1 MITEAKRVAW
11 PAVVVLAV
19 LLAFVDGF
27 WAVSLRG
34 AVGSIRNTQHPFA
47 AWIHDSLLAV
57 PLLVFAVL
65 AAVVLAARMA
75 SRRPDRTRAHPTL
88 RAWLLIGSIATLPGA
103 VLLASQGWSDYTL
116 QAAGLG
122 MSGSMSG
129 VCFGGCLERMQQAAA
144 GVQLQ
149 ALGTGVA
156 LLLASNLLAVGWV
169 AAVCGGRLPLTARD
183 GTASSPRR
191 RGAVDPGRLVLAA
204 ALVGSAAIHLAV
216 VPEHLDEWRAA
227 GVFFF
232 ELALAQLVLAVCVAA
247 SAKRWPL
254 YAAGAI
260 SVLPLAVW
268 AASRSGGLPFG
279 PAPGV
284 PEAVGTADLAA
295 TVLEAA
301 AVAIAVGRIAYLSQ
315 SRPALPSQ
323 SRPALPSDGPCRHA
337 ARLLPLALGICLI
350 ASGTAMG
357 LGAVWTPS
365 DTSAG
370 TASNHAAA
378 VVHPGAATAAVPR
391 PAASP
396 GTGGLNTVP

>member
-1 MITEAKRVAW
+1 MMTDTRRVAW

-19 LLAFVDGF
+19 LLAFIDGF
-27 WAVSLRG
+27 WSVSLRG

-47 AWIHDSLLAV
+47 TWIHDSLLAV

-65 AAVVLAARMA
+65 AAVVLAARVTGQG
-75 SRRPDRTRAHPTL
+75 RRRAHPTL
-88 RAWLLIGSIATLPGA
+88 RAWFLIASLATLPGA
-103 VLLASQGWSDYTL
+103 VLLAGQGWSDYTL

-129 VCFGGCLERMQQAAA
+129 TCFGGCLERMQQAAA

-149 ALGTGVA
+149 ALGTGAA
-156 LLLASNLLAVGWV
+156 LLLVSNLVAVGWV
-169 AAVCGGRLPLTARD
+169 AAVCGGQLPVMARD
-183 GTASSPRR
+183 REAASPHRR
-191 RGAVDPGRLVLAA
+191 RAADPSRLALAA
-204 ALVGSAAIHLAV
+204 ALLGSAAIHVAV

-232 ELALAQLVLAVCVAA
+232 ELALAQLTLAACVAA
-247 SAKRWPL
+247 TAKRWAL
-254 YAAGAI
+254 YAAGAVSI
-260 SVLPLAVW
+260 LPLAVW

-279 PAPGV
+279 PTPGV
-284 PEAVGTADLAA
+284 PEAVGAADLAA

-301 AVAIAVGRIAYLSQ
+301 AVAIIVARIAY
-315 SRPALPSQ
+315 RPQP
-323 SRPALPSDGPCRHA
+323 RPALPSDEPRGRP

-350 ASGTAMG
+350 ASGTTIG
-357 LGAVWTPS
+357 LGAVWTP
-365 DTSAG
+365 AG
-370 TASNHAAA
+370 TSGNTTAEHAAA
-378 VVHPGAATAAVPR
+378 VVHPGEATTAVPG

>member
-1 MITEAKRVAW
+1 MTTETKRVAW

-19 LLAFVDGF
+19 LLASIDGF
-27 WAVSLRG
+27 WSVSLRG

-47 AWIHDSLLAV
+47 TWIHDSLLAV

-65 AAVVLAARMA
+65 AAVVLAARLGQG
-75 SRRPDRTRAHPTL
+75 RRHAHATL
-88 RAWLLIGSIATLPGA
+88 RAWFLIASLATLPGA
-103 VLLASQGWSDYTL
+103 LLLAGQGWSDYTL

-129 VCFGGCLERMQQAAA
+129 TCFGGCLERMQQAAA

-149 ALGTGVA
+149 ALGAGVA
-156 LLLASNLLAVGWV
+156 LLLVSNLVAVGWV
-169 AAVCGGRLPLTARD
+169 AAVCGGRLPVTVR
-183 GTASSPRR
+183 GSASSPHR
-191 RGAVDPGRLVLAA
+191 RGVADPGRLALTA
-204 ALVGSAAIHLAV
+204 ALLGSAAIHVAV

-232 ELALAQLVLAVCVAA
+232 ELALAQLTLAVCVAA
-247 SAKRWPL
+247 TAKRWPL
-254 YAAGAI
+254 YAAGAV

-279 PAPGV
+279 PSPGV
-284 PEAVGTADLAA
+284 PEAVGAADLAA

-301 AVAIAVGRIAYLSQ
+301 AVAIVVARIAYRPYP
-315 SRPALPSQ
+315 RPALPPDAPRG
-323 SRPALPSDGPCRHA
+323 RPV
-337 ARLLPLALGICLI
+337 RLLPPALGMCLI
-350 ASGTAMG
+350 ASATAMG
-357 LGAVWTPS
+357 LGAVWTP
-365 DTSAG
+365 AG
-370 TASNHAAA
+370 TSGNTVADHAAA
-378 VVHPGAATAAVPR
+378 VVHNSEATSAVPG